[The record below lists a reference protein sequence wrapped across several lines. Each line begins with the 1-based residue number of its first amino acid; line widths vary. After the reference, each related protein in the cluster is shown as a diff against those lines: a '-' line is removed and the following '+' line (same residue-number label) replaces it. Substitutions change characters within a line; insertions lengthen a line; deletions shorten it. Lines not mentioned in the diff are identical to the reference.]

1 MLGSLCG
8 STILAWNT
16 VPPGM
21 PMASSSFF
29 AFCAY
34 CVPSAGKV
42 FPEHLDV
49 ACFVFFQVTLMILR
63 KALFIFIFNVC
74 ESWLHASV
82 PCSAHGGHKRAS
94 DLLGGSCGLPCGCRE
109 WNGSSARA
117 TNDVNQRAISPGPTQ
132 SFWFLTYLVL
142 MDCRS
147 DGQSLPFVVETSDFG
162 CTFYA

>member
-94 DLLGGSCGLPCGCRE
+94 DLLGLKWEAVVGCHVGAG
-109 WNGSSARA
+109 NGTGPLQEPQTML
-117 TNDVNQRAISPGPTQ
+117 TNEL
-132 SFWFLTYLVL
+132 FLQAQPNL
-142 MDCRS
+142 
-147 DGQSLPFVVETSDFG
+147 FG
-162 CTFYA
+162 F